1 MLTFCVL
8 VIVLIIYIVHKNS
21 ADKAELLRC
30 TQRDA
35 LTGLYNKDTTQRLIQ
50 NIVQEETGQHAFI
63 NFRYRLIFKSVNDNF
78 GHIVGD
84 KVLQT
89 FGRFLQ
95 SQFREYDVVG
105 RIGGDEFVI
114 LMCNLANT
122 DVVEIKIQNLLKL
135 VGSMR
140 VEEMGEREDD
150 DQCGDCFCAPAWKF
164 FLWIY
169 IEMRIMH
176 CIRRNVRGKTDI
188 PCINGRK
195 FDSEKVLCVFCPNR

>member
-1 MLTFCVL
+1 MLAFCVL
-8 VIVLIIYIVHKNS
+8 VTVLIIYIVRKNS
-21 ADKAELLRC
+21 ADKAELLRY

-50 NIVQEETGQHAFI
+50 NIVQEEAGQHAFI
-63 NFRYRLIFKSVNDNF
+63 ILDIDYFKSVNDNF

-122 DVVEIKIQNLLKL
+122 DVVEIKIQNLLKQ
-135 VGSMR
+135 VGSIR
-140 VEEMGEREDD
+140 VEEMGEQKMTTVWGLLLHPSMEVL
-150 DQCGDCFCAPAWKF
+150 
-164 FLWIY
+164 LWIF
-169 IEMRIMH
+169 IERRIMH
-176 CIRRNVRGKTDI
+176 CIRRNVRVKTDI

-195 FDSEKVLCVFCPNR
+195 FDSENVLRIFCRNR